1 MRHVIFVLLAGTL
14 ALAPLLASRAENAPA
29 AASSASSNS
38 ENTADARKKAA
49 SDDNGAPSTETA
61 SRTQHSVSIGGHT
74 VHYTATAGTLIIR
87 DDKLQP
93 QASVFYVA
101 YTVDGDKAAKRPV
114 TFLYNGG
121 PGSSSMWL
129 HMGSFAPMRIETA
142 SPEAT
147 APPPYHLI
155 PNSDSLLDKSDLVFI
170 DAVGTGYSRPLGKA
184 TGKDFWGVD
193 QDISAFTRAI
203 ERYVTINKRWNSPK
217 FLYGES
223 YGTTRSAALVDA
235 LQGKGMSFNGV
246 ILMSSILNYGIRL
259 PGYDEIYIG
268 YLPSFAAAAWY
279 HDKIANKPAD
289 LKTYL
294 DQVRAW
300 ARGPYAAALAQGQNL
315 SAADT
320 DAIARQLAAY
330 TGLSV
335 QFVKEANLR
344 IDLGRFRKELLRSQR
359 LTLGRFDSR
368 FTGTDADAAGESP
381 DYDASDSGISGAF
394 VSAFHDYIDRAL
406 KYHSDLTYRP
416 TFGDIGKDWDWKHKA
431 ADQRRTLPTAYVAG
445 DLAHAMRTNPG
456 LKVLSVNGYY
466 DFATPFFI
474 TEYDLAHMHL
484 DPSLLGNLQF
494 LYYPSGHMVYLNTDA
509 LKQLKDDLAHFYDHA
524 APQR

>member
-1 MRHVIFVLLAGTL
+1 MRHFLFLLLAG
-14 ALAPLLASRAENAPA
+14 AFVVAPMSTSHAATAPA
-29 AASSASSNS
+29 AAHSSADKPTDDSSPP
-38 ENTADARKKAA
+38 A
-49 SDDNGAPSTETA
+49 TETA
-61 SRTQHSVSIGGHT
+61 TPSHHSITINGRTLK
-74 VHYTATAGTLIIR
+74 YTATAGTLIIR
-87 DDKLQP
+87 DDKNQP

-101 YTVDGDKAAKRPV
+101 YTLDGAKAAQRPL

-129 HMGSFAPMRIETA
+129 HMGSFGPVRIETT
-142 SPEAT
+142 SPDAT
-147 APPPYHLI
+147 APAPYKLV
-155 PNSDSLLDKSDLVFI
+155 PNKDSLLDKTDLVFI

-203 ERYVTINKRWNSPK
+203 ERYVTANQRWNSPK

-235 LQGKGMSFNGV
+235 LQDKGMAFNGV

-259 PGYDEIYIG
+259 PGYDETYIG
-268 YLPSFAAAAWY
+268 YLPSYAAAAWY
-279 HDKIANKPAD
+279 HDKLANKPAD

-300 ARGPYAAALAQGQNL
+300 AQGPYAAALAQGQNL
-315 SAADT
+315 PADQL
-320 DAIARQLAAY
+320 DAVARQFAAY

-335 QFVKEANLR
+335 QFVKDANLR
-344 IDLGRFRKELLRSQR
+344 IDLGRFRKELLRDQR

-368 FTGTDADAAGESP
+368 FTGTDPDAAGETP
-381 DYDASDSGISGAF
+381 DYDASDAGISGAF
-394 VSAFHDYIDRAL
+394 VAAFHIYLDTEL
-406 KYHSDLTYRP
+406 GYHTELEYRP
-416 TFGDIGKDWDWKHKA
+416 TFGEINKDWDWKHRA
-431 ADQRRTLPTAYVAG
+431 ADIRWPLPVPYVAG
-445 DLAHAMRTNPG
+445 DLAHAMRTNPN

-474 TEYDLAHMHL
+474 TEYDLAHMNL
-484 DPSLLGNLQF
+484 DPSLRGNLQF
-494 LYYPSGHMVYLNTDA
+494 LYYPSGHMIYLNTQS
-509 LKQLKDDLAHFYDHA
+509 LQQLKGDLAHFYDHA
-524 APQR
+524 APSR